1 MAGDDSTSYSQG
13 CGHRTVQVPVQGEM
27 KRGGV
32 EGGRGRREGKVG
44 REEEGGR
51 REEKMVR
58 EEEEGRREGKWIRE
72 EGGRKREEGGRGKW
86 VKGGREKRKLISK
99 KNTMAEDQFKCT
111 CTCRYMNNQ

>member
-1 MAGDDSTSYSQG
+1 M
-13 CGHRTVQVPVQGEM
+13 
-27 KRGGV
+27 

-51 REEKMVR
+51 REKED
-58 EEEEGRREGKWIRE
+58 
-72 EGGRKREEGGRGKW
+72 GGRKREEGGRGKW